1 MSVRIE
7 EKFEVFNLDVK
18 AGNTLK
24 IKGKVAND
32 AENFVINLGKSASE
46 LGLHFNPRFNESTI
60 VCNSKCANCWQSEH
74 RDNHLPFSRGSE
86 VKFIVSFLGDK
97 FRVKLP
103 DGHEVEFPNRHG
115 YDKMSYLSVKGG
127 FKVISFKQD

>member
-1 MSVRIE
+1 MMLRSECESGLRRGGHGLQRWGQHPS
-7 EKFEVFNLDVK
+7 FPDCTSF
-18 AGNTLK
+18 A
-24 IKGKVAND
+24 
-32 AENFVINLGKSASE
+32 INLGKSPSE

-74 RDNHLPFSRGSE
+74 RDKHLGFSRGSE

-97 FRVKLP
+97 FKVKLP

-115 YDKMSYLSVKGG
+115 YDKITYLSVKGG
-127 FKVISFKQD
+127 FKVISFKQE